1 MKPNHIDW
9 TISAH
14 YASKNSLVDVDWIA
28 HRSIRVMRL
37 QLNERQVPTAADV
50 DRTVE
55 IYSIKLHV
63 ATHGRQRIRLK
74 KVKTRSTCLLYFVR
88 EQQNSESYHRNCG
101 FLGAVVFGKKAM
113 KKKKRNSRGKMKR
126 RDCRKA
132 DLSLRS
138 LRPVV
143 WALTL
148 FDIKLQRWE
157 RQREAETE
165 TQRGRHQSSYAFRGC
180 VNVSHAMMGRL
191 VQGSIALITFISFG
205 EFRQRSNFPRSHSF
219 LSGKRTPIKIR
230 KWHTKMMY

>member
-1 MKPNHIDW
+1 MDF
-9 TISAH
+9 
-14 YASKNSLVDVDWIA
+14 LVP
-28 HRSIRVMRL
+28 L
-37 QLNERQVPTAADV
+37 
-50 DRTVE
+50 
-55 IYSIKLHV
+55 YS
-63 ATHGRQRIRLK
+63 
-74 KVKTRSTCLLYFVR
+74 
-88 EQQNSESYHRNCG
+88 
-101 FLGAVVFGKKAM
+101 
-113 KKKKRNSRGKMKR
+113 KKKQRKKKNSRGKMKR
-126 RDCRKA
+126 RDCGKA

-205 EFRQRSNFPRSHSF
+205 GVQTAFELPLLPLFSEWRKD
-219 LSGKRTPIKIR
+219 LDKKYESGKLRWCIKKGVQGDASLCLATKFICLGKTA
-230 KWHTKMMY
+230 KWSELREKWYSTENSAANGTYYVL